1 MKDKRKTLEKLT
13 QKQRET
19 FSILTM
25 YIQDNGAISIR
36 ALRDLID
43 KDLSHIAILCRL
55 KALEE
60 KGYVIRTDKKFTP
73 TPEGIQQHLKDMGDS
88 ARLKVIRR
96 K

>member
-1 MKDKRKTLEKLT
+1 MSILRKLT
-13 QKQRET
+13 QKQRDT

-36 ALRDLID
+36 ILRDLIN
-43 KDLSHIAILCRL
+43 KELSHIAILCRL
-55 KALEE
+55 KALQN
-60 KGYVIRTDKKFTP
+60 KGYIVNKEGKFTP
-73 TPEGIQQHLKDMGDS
+73 TPEGIKQHLMDMGDE